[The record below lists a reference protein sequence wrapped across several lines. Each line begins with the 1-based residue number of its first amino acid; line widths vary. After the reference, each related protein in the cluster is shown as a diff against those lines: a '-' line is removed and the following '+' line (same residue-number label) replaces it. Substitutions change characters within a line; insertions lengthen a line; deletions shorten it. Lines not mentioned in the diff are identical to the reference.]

1 MLDLAPGAANTLY
14 GNAIAIDAATVIE
27 NAIGGDGADSITG
40 NDAANVLSG
49 MRGADTLA
57 GGAGDDL
64 LVGGAGDDVLAGGAG
79 SDTAVYSGLA
89 SAYAV
94 AFDGTTGTVTGAEGT
109 DTITGIEWLQFAD
122 GTQALVPANQPPVAV
137 DDTATTDEDTP
148 VTITAAALLANDS
161 DPDGDALSLV
171 SVGNA
176 VNGSVAL
183 DGAGDVVF
191 TPDADFNGA
200 ASFEYMVSDGNTAST
215 ASVAVTVNPVNDAPV
230 AANPIPDQ
238 TVEESQPFSFQ
249 IPTDTFTDLDAGDTL
264 SYSAA
269 GLAAGMT
276 FDAST
281 GTFDWTPGSADVGSY
296 SIQITATDS
305 SGLSASDTFVLTISA
320 IADEVITGDDGP
332 NYLVGGAGDDSLFG
346 LGGDDVLE
354 GNAGNDT
361 LDGGSGN
368 DWLNGGSGAN
378 TYIFSAGWGNDVIDG
393 FADTAAGDSNAL
405 MFNDVTYEELWTYR
419 TGDHLGVL
427 DSTGGDNLTVPDFYG
442 TSGDGTWSASMPSEA
457 GGTVVIGPTSDIN
470 GNGVADVAEA
480 TRLTFGTAQNDTIAA
495 SSGTHENVVWG
506 GLGNDS
512 LYGADNFSV
521 LFGGGGGDQLYSEST
536 LDGNY
541 LIGGDGNDTYYVSS
555 GDHALIFDNATSTAD
570 WVEIPSMGFTYDTT
584 FALTIDN
591 GRHLFAYQSNDGGN
605 TALTSVIVID
615 WRSETGMIEQVVLGD
630 GTYSFDYISSNLT
643 TAPGYLGDFT
653 WEELGLST
661 AEFDAEFNFVSLLA
675 GDDQGPTLNLT
686 IGGTDSADVLQGF
699 AGDNVLLGG
708 LGNDTLNGGSGD
720 DTMSGGVG
728 DDVLDG
734 GDGNDTAVY
743 GGNAADYV
751 VTVNGG
757 TATVSG
763 IEGTDT
769 LTNVEILQ
777 FADQT
782 APVVSTNQSPV
793 AVADAASTDE
803 DTPLTIAAA
812 TLLANDTDADG
823 DTLTITAVGNAVNGG
838 VALDGNGDV
847 VFTPDA
853 NFNGAAT
860 FDYTVSDGNAG
871 TDTATVTVTVNPIN
885 DGPIFTDSGQDL
897 GTAESNSVVL
907 ADVDGDGDLDA
918 FVANGAGN
926 GLIDP
931 NKVWLNDG
939 DGVFTDSG
947 QSLGTGE
954 SYGVDIGD
962 VDGDGD
968 LDAFVANNTT
978 GQANPGNKVWLN
990 DGNGVFT
997 DSGQSLGMGPSFSV
1011 VLADVDGDGDL
1022 DAFVANSANQANK
1035 VWLNDGSGVFTDSG
1049 QSLGTADSTSV
1060 DLGDVD
1066 GDGDLDAFV
1075 ANHGSQPNK
1084 VWLNDGNGVFTDS
1097 GQSLGSGWSYE
1108 VEFGDIDGD
1117 GDLDAFVANTG
1128 QANTVWLND
1137 GNGVFTDSGQSLGTA
1152 NSISVDL
1159 ADVDGDGDLDAF
1171 VANDSTQ
1178 PNKVWLNDGSGVFT
1192 DSGLF
1197 LGSASSWGVDLGD
1210 VDDDGDLDAF
1220 IANRYSG
1227 ANKVWL
1233 NNTGTVAS
1241 PVMGTPGDDTLN
1253 GTENGDVIY
1262 GLGGNDTLDGG
1273 AGDDILN
1280 GGDGADVAVY
1290 EASMSGYTITSSG
1303 SGVTVTDTAPATD
1316 GDDGTDA
1323 VTGVETLRFADGD
1336 ISVGIIPD
1344 YSTDGE
1350 FRFNTETESAQ
1361 SFPAIAGLTDGGFVG
1376 VWASSHIPGREGVSG
1391 DYNVYLQRYDLFG
1404 SPLNGELRV
1413 NTYTDSNQSSPS
1425 VTELSDGGFVVTWQS
1440 EGSQAGIGQDGD
1452 YNGIYGQR
1460 YDANG
1465 AAVGNEFLINTTTI
1479 GPQSIP
1485 SVTAITGGGFIV
1497 TWKNGSFNTT
1507 GNANIDGQLFDASGN
1522 KVGIEFQVAALSVG
1536 RGYPSV
1542 SGLSDGGFVVVW
1554 DGSGPDPYDVL
1565 GQRFDASGTNAGSV
1579 FQINSFTDGSQL
1591 EPSVAGLNGGGFV
1604 VAWASDSNPPQDG
1617 DQRGVFAQQFDANG
1631 QPVGG
1636 EFLVNTT
1643 TESNQGDPSV
1653 AALSDGGFIIIWHH
1667 YGSESALN
1675 GIYGQ
1680 RYDASGNPIEPEIRI
1695 STYTEGNQ
1703 RVPAVAGLSD
1713 GGFVVNWISDG
1724 QDGSLW
1730 GVYGRRFDADGNPV
1744 ASATPLTLTGTAS
1757 DDVINGGAGS
1767 ETIKGEA
1774 GDDTLSGGDERDI
1787 LIGGTGTDMLAGG
1800 AGDDT
1805 YVYAYGDGS
1814 DTITDTGGADRI
1826 QYTGPDTGEDE
1837 LAGVA
1842 RDGDDFVVSLVDGSA
1857 IRIAGHYAGN
1867 AVEQIDVAGEG
1878 VFNLATGLVGGA
1890 ARDVIVGTGAADTLF
1905 GGDGAD
1911 WLLGGDGADRLVGG
1925 TGADDLD
1932 GGAGDDFLTGQLGD
1946 DDLWGDAGNDVLA
1959 GDSGSDILDGGA
1971 DDDTLYGGG
1980 GADQLSGGDGDD
1992 RLKGGE
1998 GDDTLDGGT
2007 GLDIVTYGAA
2017 ADGVI
2022 VNLSAV
2028 AITATLADGAGGT
2041 TVQVAA
2047 GTAIDAVTQAA
2058 RTAGVEHVDTDALS
2072 GLEVVIGGAGA
2083 DVMVGGDAAETFF
2096 GGPGAD
2102 VVSGGGGDDALKGH
2116 EGADTLSGGD
2126 GDDAISGNA
2135 GNDTLFGGNGTD
2147 VLAGDD
2153 GDDVLKGEAGNDTL
2167 YGGQGADSLLG
2178 GAGEDRLVGHAGND
2192 ELRGGDDQDLLF
2204 GGDGA
2209 DILYGGAANDF
2220 MAGDADD
2227 DQLFGEAGNDKLL
2240 GGAGNDTLDGGDGFD
2255 KLFGNAGAD
2264 TLIGGA
2270 NKDRLFGGS
2279 GDDVLD
2285 GGDDADFLAGDSGND
2300 TLSGGDG
2307 DDRLIGGGGNDA
2319 LDGGLGSDT
2328 ASYSS
2333 ATAAVTVDLVAGT
2346 ASGDAA
2352 LGSDTLTGIENIVG
2366 GAGDDTLT
2374 GDGADNTFEGL
2385 AGDDALAGGAGS
2397 DTAAYTRATTA
2408 VTVDLGAGTASGGAD
2423 VGTDTLDSI
2432 ENAVGGAADDT
2443 LVGSNAAN
2451 TLGGGD
2457 GDDILTGGGGNDT
2470 FVFGAGSGAD
2480 TVTDFSLVDDVLLF
2494 KDGIALTGT
2503 TEQDANGDGAFDT
2516 VVGLDNGGSIT
2527 LLGVSGLVDP
2537 NDLFTLRSIRSEEA
2551 YPS

>member
-1 MLDLAPGAANTLY
+1 MAALRIQIADGGAGGAARQIATAPDSVVAVHAGDRIEVSGAVIVGAWITGDDVTLRFDDGTARSFENLAHHLGRADGVSVVSNGGSRIIESLDDLKSLTAGGPELGTGGSLGPRPAVIPSDPGFANQWHLNNTAYPGIDLNVTGVWDEYTGSGVVVGVVDEGIDYTHPDLAGNYRFDLDYDARDFDFDSFASAVDDVHGTLVSGVIAASLDGSGVVGVAPGADLTMFRVGFGPDGTEAQFLTQMQNMANVDVANNSWGFPEFFADDFGLYPQFGAAIENAVSAGRGGLGTVITFAAGNYFELGDDVNYHNFQNSPHTIAVAAIERDGSIAYFSTPGAAILVSAPGVDIYTTDHTGSQGVPGDFDTVNGTSFSAPAVAGVAALMLEANSDLGYRDVQEILAYSAVQTTTGAGWQTNAAGNWNGGGLTVSHDFGFGLVDAHAAVRLAETWEAQSTLANRASLSATSVPGAAILDHQSTTDTIAFASGLEIDHVQVAVDISHTFIGDLTVVLTSPEGTTSTLVNRPGLLSADLPFGSNQQNIDFTLSSTQFWGETGAGAWTLTVSDAETIDQGTFNAWTLTLLGDALTADDVYVYTDAWAGVGADAARQTVADTGGTDTLNFAAVTAGFVLDLAPGAANTLY

-1280 GGDGADVAVY
+1280 GGAGDDILNGGDGADVAVY

-1303 SGVTVTDTAPATD
+1303 SGVTVTDT
-1316 GDDGTDA
+1316 
-1323 VTGVETLRFADGD
+1323 VE
-1336 ISVGIIPD
+1336 
-1344 YSTDGE
+1344 
-1350 FRFNTETESAQ
+1350 
-1361 SFPAIAGLTDGGFVG
+1361 
-1376 VWASSHIPGREGVSG
+1376 
-1391 DYNVYLQRYDLFG
+1391 
-1404 SPLNGELRV
+1404 
-1413 NTYTDSNQSSPS
+1413 
-1425 VTELSDGGFVVTWQS
+1425 
-1440 EGSQAGIGQDGD
+1440 
-1452 YNGIYGQR
+1452 
-1460 YDANG
+1460 
-1465 AAVGNEFLINTTTI
+1465 
-1479 GPQSIP
+1479 
-1485 SVTAITGGGFIV
+1485 
-1497 TWKNGSFNTT
+1497 
-1507 GNANIDGQLFDASGN
+1507 
-1522 KVGIEFQVAALSVG
+1522 
-1536 RGYPSV
+1536 
-1542 SGLSDGGFVVVW
+1542 
-1554 DGSGPDPYDVL
+1554 
-1565 GQRFDASGTNAGSV
+1565 
-1579 FQINSFTDGSQL
+1579 
-1591 EPSVAGLNGGGFV
+1591 
-1604 VAWASDSNPPQDG
+1604 
-1617 DQRGVFAQQFDANG
+1617 
-1631 QPVGG
+1631 
-1636 EFLVNTT
+1636 
-1643 TESNQGDPSV
+1643 
-1653 AALSDGGFIIIWHH
+1653 
-1667 YGSESALN
+1667 
-1675 GIYGQ
+1675 
-1680 RYDASGNPIEPEIRI
+1680 
-1695 STYTEGNQ
+1695 
-1703 RVPAVAGLSD
+1703 
-1713 GGFVVNWISDG
+1713 
-1724 QDGSLW
+1724 
-1730 GVYGRRFDADGNPV
+1730 
-1744 ASATPLTLTGTAS
+1744 
-1757 DDVINGGAGS
+1757 
-1767 ETIKGEA
+1767 
-1774 GDDTLSGGDERDI
+1774 
-1787 LIGGTGTDMLAGG
+1787 
-1800 AGDDT
+1800 
-1805 YVYAYGDGS
+1805 
-1814 DTITDTGGADRI
+1814 
-1826 QYTGPDTGEDE
+1826 
-1837 LAGVA
+1837 
-1842 RDGDDFVVSLVDGSA
+1842 
-1857 IRIAGHYAGN
+1857 
-1867 AVEQIDVAGEG
+1867 
-1878 VFNLATGLVGGA
+1878 
-1890 ARDVIVGTGAADTLF
+1890 
-1905 GGDGAD
+1905 
-1911 WLLGGDGADRLVGG
+1911 
-1925 TGADDLD
+1925 
-1932 GGAGDDFLTGQLGD
+1932 
-1946 DDLWGDAGNDVLA
+1946 
-1959 GDSGSDILDGGA
+1959 
-1971 DDDTLYGGG
+1971 
-1980 GADQLSGGDGDD
+1980 
-1992 RLKGGE
+1992 
-1998 GDDTLDGGT
+1998 
-2007 GLDIVTYGAA
+2007 
-2017 ADGVI
+2017 
-2022 VNLSAV
+2022 
-2028 AITATLADGAGGT
+2028 
-2041 TVQVAA
+2041 
-2047 GTAIDAVTQAA
+2047 
-2058 RTAGVEHVDTDALS
+2058 
-2072 GLEVVIGGAGA
+2072 
-2083 DVMVGGDAAETFF
+2083 
-2096 GGPGAD
+2096 
-2102 VVSGGGGDDALKGH
+2102 
-2116 EGADTLSGGD
+2116 
-2126 GDDAISGNA
+2126 
-2135 GNDTLFGGNGTD
+2135 
-2147 VLAGDD
+2147 
-2153 GDDVLKGEAGNDTL
+2153 
-2167 YGGQGADSLLG
+2167 
-2178 GAGEDRLVGHAGND
+2178 
-2192 ELRGGDDQDLLF
+2192 
-2204 GGDGA
+2204 
-2209 DILYGGAANDF
+2209 
-2220 MAGDADD
+2220 
-2227 DQLFGEAGNDKLL
+2227 
-2240 GGAGNDTLDGGDGFD
+2240 
-2255 KLFGNAGAD
+2255 
-2264 TLIGGA
+2264 
-2270 NKDRLFGGS
+2270 
-2279 GDDVLD
+2279 
-2285 GGDDADFLAGDSGND
+2285 
-2300 TLSGGDG
+2300 
-2307 DDRLIGGGGNDA
+2307 
-2319 LDGGLGSDT
+2319 
-2328 ASYSS
+2328 
-2333 ATAAVTVDLVAGT
+2333 
-2346 ASGDAA
+2346 
-2352 LGSDTLTGIENIVG
+2352 
-2366 GAGDDTLT
+2366 
-2374 GDGADNTFEGL
+2374 
-2385 AGDDALAGGAGS
+2385 
-2397 DTAAYTRATTA
+2397 
-2408 VTVDLGAGTASGGAD
+2408 
-2423 VGTDTLDSI
+2423 
-2432 ENAVGGAADDT
+2432 
-2443 LVGSNAAN
+2443 
-2451 TLGGGD
+2451 
-2457 GDDILTGGGGNDT
+2457 
-2470 FVFGAGSGAD
+2470 
-2480 TVTDFSLVDDVLLF
+2480 
-2494 KDGIALTGT
+2494 
-2503 TEQDANGDGAFDT
+2503 
-2516 VVGLDNGGSIT
+2516 
-2527 LLGVSGLVDP
+2527 
-2537 NDLFTLRSIRSEEA
+2537 
-2551 YPS
+2551 